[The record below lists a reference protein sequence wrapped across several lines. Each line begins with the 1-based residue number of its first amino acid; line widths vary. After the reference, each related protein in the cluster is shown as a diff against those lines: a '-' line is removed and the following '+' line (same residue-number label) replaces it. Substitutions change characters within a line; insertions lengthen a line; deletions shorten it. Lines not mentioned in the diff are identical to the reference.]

1 MSKSANSDVSKDRE
15 VAWKMYVWRSAG
27 QWYTQAYEGTL
38 QIYVTA
44 ANDVRMRMDEI
55 MIEMHSAEM
64 IVKGTEN
71 VGKCESCEA
80 C

>member
-1 MSKSANSDVSKDRE
+1 MCGGLQGSDTHRRMWNE
-15 VAWKMYVWRSAG
+15 
-27 QWYTQAYEGTL
+27 EGTL

-64 IVKGTEN
+64 IVKGTE
-71 VGKCESCEA
+71 KCWKM
-80 C
+80 